1 MAFTDYGVKTGDF
14 LSPFLF
20 ILCTEE
26 LISFPRGSEEQTYF
40 VTSYCESKP
49 EGISYFI
56 CWLHHLF
63 CQAWVSQCIEIVNIL
78 DTYGKTPE
86 QRLDAIKSSLVFGNK
101 MVQEKKR
108 KMKGVFGISS
118 KEGLGM
124 YLGLP
129 EQICGLHVKIFSF
142 VHDWMNGRV
151 NWWSTRFLTNG

>member
-101 MVQEKKR
+101 MVQEKKKKNER
-108 KMKGVFGISS
+108 SLWHLIKRRFGNV
-118 KEGLGM
+118 
-124 YLGLP
+124 P
-129 EQICGLHVKIFSF
+129 
-142 VHDWMNGRV
+142 RT
-151 NWWSTRFLTNG
+151 TRTNMWFAC